1 MDKEEVKP
9 ATRIRFEGDEE
20 DGRVGRDPHRS
31 RHLSRASSVGSLSVH
46 SVSREVQ
53 PETALPITY
62 RTLSIEVDE
71 NLQKRQND
79 VKKAKDKATVGK
91 HFNGDEGKETILNV
105 VY

>member
-31 RHLSRASSVGSLSVH
+31 RHLSRSSSIGSLSIH
-46 SVSREVQ
+46 STSRAVQ

-71 NLQKRQND
+71 NLHKHQQN
-79 VKKAKDKATVGK
+79 VRKAKDKATTGM
-91 HFNGDEGKETILNV
+91 
-105 VY
+105 Y